1 MKKITSVFVV
11 MLLLAVLVI
20 PVFAVSGSVSLSASS
35 GTLYGGDTFTVTARL
50 VSSDA
55 IALGTVK
62 LNYDTSV
69 FEMTGGTCHVSGAA
83 IGKVVP
89 GNQAGTFML
98 SGDPQ
103 VVSGNIFT
111 FNMRVK
117 EGAATG
123 NYTISSSASIG
134 VDNGVGISS
143 GGVSVTVSCHHN
155 YGAWEELESGHGQTC
170 TNCGDVKTEAHK
182 WDSGKETKPAS
193 CKEEGIKT
201 YSCTVCKA
209 TKTETLPKTDDH
221 VFGNLT
227 AVDSNNHKDTCSV
240 CQKEIT
246 QAHKWDGG
254 KVTKPATCKEEGE
267 KTLTCTG
274 CKYSKTE
281 IIEKLTTHTYSSWQN
296 VDAENHK
303 HICSVCA
310 KEETAAHTWNSG
322 TVTKK
327 ATCKEEGELTIT
339 CTGCGATKTEVI
351 PVSDKHTWTKWE
363 KIDDQTHKRVCTVCE
378 KEETGDHAY
387 KTSWSKDRNNHYHE
401 CSVCKDQKD
410 VEKHI
415 PGPAATETTAQT
427 CKTCGYVIQAALG
440 HTHDYAEEYTTDE
453 SGHWY
458 TCAGCEEKGS
468 YAKHEFENPCD
479 PDCAVCGYT
488 REAGHAYGEEWVTDT
503 DIHYHV
509 CAGCGDIQDQEPHTP
524 GAEATETTAQTCTVC
539 GYELAPALGVTEP
552 TVPEDSVVKDGG
564 NAQQSDFPWWI
575 VIVAVVILG
584 AAVVFVVVKKKR

>member
-1 MKKITSVFVV
+1 MKKILSIILC
-11 MLLLAVLVI
+11 LLLTAAV
-20 PVFAVSGSVSLSASS
+20 AVSVLADGTVSFSMSASANTLYRGDTLTLTASASS
-35 GTLYGGDTFTVTARL
+35 SDEATSYGLRL
-50 VSSDA
+50 A
-55 IALGTVK
+55 
-62 LNYDTSV
+62 YDTSV
-69 FEMTGGTCHVSGAA
+69 FELVSGNTAVSGALVNSFNNGFA
-83 IGKVVP
+83 FLFQSATAYSGSV
-89 GNQAGTFML
+89 GTVTL
-98 SGDPQ
+98 
-103 VVSGNIFT
+103 
-111 FNMRVK
+111 RVK
-117 EGAATG
+117 DDAPVG
-123 NYTISSSASIG
+123 NYTITGNASVKNGNETVSASG
-134 VDNGVGISS
+134 CS
-143 GGVSVTVSCHHN
+143 VSVTVSCHHN

-193 CKEEGIKT
+193 CKEEGTKT

-468 YAKHEFENPCD
+468 YAEHEFENPCD

-488 REAGHAYGEEWVTDT
+488 REAGHVYGEEWVTDT
-503 DIHYHV
+503 DNHYHV